1 MAGVNPASL
10 YAKVN
15 IDILRLDRTQVGLI
29 FIVSKGSQAESVV
42 MVLEGTGEGRG
53 RGGVGG

>member
-15 IDILRLDRTQVGLI
+15 IEILRLDRTQAGYYL
-29 FIVSKGSQAESVV
+29 
-42 MVLEGTGEGRG
+42 
-53 RGGVGG
+53 